1 MRSRIPP
8 SSFPGASAPS
18 PDSGEPQDLNGHAH
32 AAAHGHPV
40 TLTSDNNGGGASD
53 SSSDSDVLTE
63 HMVRLRAIE
72 RQNYL
77 PGVRRGRNSLYLIAI
92 LLFAGEVLIA
102 YGRNELHYWIFLVA
116 SFEAAAFVGL
126 GLYTYIRPYA
136 ALLMGLILFAFL
148 WAITLIFS
156 VSNISSVAIRVVVI
170 LFILRSLPDAW
181 KLERLDKESL

>member
-8 SSFPGASAPS
+8 SSFTGASAPS
-18 PDSGEPQDLNGHAH
+18 PDSGGPQDLNGHSH
-32 AAAHGHPV
+32 STSHGSPV
-40 TLTSDNNGGGASD
+40 SLPGDNGGGASD
-53 SSSDSDVLTE
+53 SSTDSDILTE
-63 HMVRLRAIE
+63 HMVRLRAEE
-72 RQNYL
+72 RRNYL

-126 GLYTYIRPYA
+126 GLYTYVRPYG
-136 ALLMGLILFAFL
+136 ALLMGLILFTFL

-156 VSNISSVAIRVVVI
+156 VSNISSVAIRVVII
-170 LFILRSLPDAW
+170 LFILRALPDAW
-181 KLERLDKESL
+181 KLERLDKEAL